1 MLADILIES
10 GADVSY
16 IRKVDEKTG
25 HAIIQVDSSGQNAI
39 FLCGGANEMI
49 TDELVDSVLEQ
60 FGRGDI
66 ILLQNEIN
74 NVKYIIEKASRKNMC
89 IIFNPSPLAGN
100 IELIDFSVFSYI
112 ILNEIEAFGI
122 SGSKDPEGALEYFRA
137 KYPELKV
144 LLTLGE
150 NGSIYDDGITRIE

>member
-1 MLADILIES
+1 MDHIVKEGETQSTYKLEIFPGGKGLNQTIAIARAGAQVYHAGCIGNDGDMLADILIES

-25 HAIIQVDSSGQNAI
+25 HAIIQVDSNGQNAI

-66 ILLQNEIN
+66 ILLQKKE
-74 NVKYIIEKASRKNMC
+74 
-89 IIFNPSPLAGN
+89 
-100 IELIDFSVFSYI
+100 
-112 ILNEIEAFGI
+112 
-122 SGSKDPEGALEYFRA
+122 
-137 KYPELKV
+137 
-144 LLTLGE
+144 LLTCKR
-150 NGSIYDDGITRIE
+150 GIVTLKTNSPDQRIPLFIRHLEQNEAKQR